1 VSSIVRSTKLQRSVA
16 LKVLTDEIA
25 ADPIRRHSILDEA
38 RASSALSHPGIITI
52 HEVGEE
58 GAALFIVMELAP
70 GCTLRRRLAEGPLAA
85 RDAARMG
92 THVADALHVAH
103 LRGIVHGDVKPENV
117 MIQPDHRLKLLD
129 FGIARRL
136 TANTAA
142 ITEMLDV
149 AVSTSPAPLVP
160 SGTLPYMAP
169 ELLQGADGDARS
181 DLYSLGVL
189 LYEAAAGRFGP
200 TGISSPCIPTD
211 RSSDS

>member
-1 VSSIVRSTKLQRSVA
+1 MPPVSLSHYRIESELGRGGMGVVYRAFDERLQRSVA

-85 RDAARMG
+85 RDAARIG
-92 THVADALHVAH
+92 AHVADALHVAH
-103 LRGIVHGDVKPENV
+103 IRGIVHGDVKPENV

-142 ITEMLDV
+142 ITGMRTR
-149 AVSTSPAPLVP
+149 AFHTI
-160 SGTLPYMAP
+160 
-169 ELLQGADGDARS
+169 RC
-181 DLYSLGVL
+181 
-189 LYEAAAGRFGP
+189 FGP

>member
-1 VSSIVRSTKLQRSVA
+1 MGVVYRAFDERLQRSVA

-58 GAALFIVMELAP
+58 GPALFIVMELAP

-85 RDAARMG
+85 RDAARIG
-92 THVADALHVAH
+92 AHVAEALHVAH
-103 LRGIVHGDVKPENV
+103 MRGIVHGDVKPENV

-142 ITEMLDV
+142 ITGMRTR
-149 AVSTSPAPLVP
+149 AFHTI
-160 SGTLPYMAP
+160 
-169 ELLQGADGDARS
+169 RC
-181 DLYSLGVL
+181 
-189 LYEAAAGRFGP
+189 FGP